1 MSNPKQLNYTQQ
13 LEHRLRM
20 VQDDLKIIKK
30 FIMDEELSSVFE
42 EMPSDTSDCAMHN
55 INNIEA
61 ACDLKSDEC
70 LSWTPYKTHKP

>member
-20 VQDDLKIIKK
+20 VQDDLNILKK
-30 FIMDEELSSVFE
+30 FISDKGLNVVFE
-42 EMPSDTSDCAMHN
+42 GMPSDTSDAAMHN
-55 INNIEA
+55 INNIQT

-70 LSWTPYKTHKP
+70 LSWNLFSVSE

>member
-30 FIMDEELSSVFE
+30 FMADRGLNSAFE
-42 EMPSDTSDCAMHN
+42 EMPSETSDAAMHN
-55 INNIEA
+55 IHNIET

-70 LSWTPYKTHKP
+70 LSWNLFSVSE